1 MFKKDLNWF
10 QMGSED
16 RKEFK
21 FIFNNNQLEDFK
33 FNYKLTNDKKLFE
46 KRKITSLYLDT
57 INYDLFQI
65 SKASDI
71 EKFKLRYRQYNDS
84 SDIYEEIKFSKASG
98 KSKEKKATRYKNLNE
113 ISNKMYKN
121 FNLIP
126 CIFISYE
133 REYYHHYDTRITI
146 DKNILFRSSIKR
158 TKSEVKYLFIPNVIE
173 FKLNSKN
180 KEIEKYLPKNPIAF
194 SKFTT
199 GIEKLYKK

>member
-1 MFKKDLNWF
+1 MFRKDLNWF
-10 QMGSED
+10 QMRNED

-21 FIFNNNQLEDFK
+21 FIFNNTQLENFK

-57 INYDLFQI
+57 INYDLFKI
-65 SKASDI
+65 SKENDI
-71 EKFKLRYRQYNDS
+71 EKFKLRYRQYDDASN
-84 SDIYEEIKFSKASG
+84 IYEEIKFSKSSG
-98 KSKEKKATRYKNLNE
+98 KSKEKKVTKYKSLNE
-113 ISNKMYKN
+113 ISNKIFKN

-133 REYYHHYDTRITI
+133 REYYHHYDSRITI
-146 DKNILFRSSIKR
+146 DKKILFRSSVKR
-158 TKSEVKYLFIPNVIE
+158 TRSEVKILINPNVVE
-173 FKLNSKN
+173 FKLINEN

-199 GIEKLYKK
+199 GIEKLYRI